1 VGPVGHRTRL
11 LLAAVA
17 VVLAV
22 GAATV
27 ALARSGPTPVTVSA
41 APTSAPTTTT
51 TVPSGV
57 HPYRAAFARG
67 PELGVLGEPPPG
79 VKPEPTLF
87 APRPTRTSPIPRDGF
102 AGVGV
107 STTPLGYTLSNP
119 TYFGNPLA
127 LLVVQDQGD
136 WLEVAL
142 PARPNQTSG
151 WVRADDVVVVDLDAR
166 IELDLATTEL
176 VAWVGGE
183 EILRTQTSIGS
194 DANRTPEGT
203 YYITDIIPR
212 DRYRGALDPSI
223 GEWAFGTSA
232 YSEDLETFG
241 CANCVPVIA
250 IHTYLDPAAAGQ
262 RTTNGCVHLTGEQ
275 MALLAGAL
283 PPATPFVVKNTSP
296 DPD

>member
-1 VGPVGHRTRL
+1 MGHRSRL

-17 VVLAV
+17 VVLAA

-27 ALARSGPTPVTVSA
+27 ALTWPGTTPVTVSA
-41 APTSAPTTTT
+41 APTSAPTTT
-51 TVPSGV
+51 VPSGV
-57 HPYRAAFARG
+57 HPYQAAFARG
-67 PELGVLGEPPPG
+67 EELGVLAEAPPG
-79 VKPEPTLF
+79 VTPEPTLF
-87 APRPTRTSPIPRDGF
+87 SPRAARTSPIPRDGF
-102 AGVGV
+102 PGVGM
-107 STTPLGYTLSNP
+107 STTALGYTLSNP

-127 LLVVQDQGD
+127 LLVIQDQGD

-166 IELDLATTEL
+166 IELDVATTEL

-183 EILRTQTSIGS
+183 EVLRTQTSIGT

-203 YYITDIIPR
+203 YYITDVIPR

-232 YSEDLETFG
+232 YSEDLENFG

-275 MALLAGAL
+275 MAALAAVL
-283 PPATPFVVKNTSP
+283 PPATPFVVKNSSP
-296 DPD
+296 DPA